1 MMRKRS
7 LSVAVLP
14 WITLAGCGGNEW
26 TLGEGTGGTG
36 TSLGGALPGGTG
48 GRPVQGT
55 GGIDAGAPTT
65 GGVAVVPMYGPPL
78 TGGTSSIDAGTP
90 ATGGSGGL
98 IAWYGPAP
106 TGGTSGIDAGT
117 PATGGAAIVVPMYG
131 PLTAGG
137 SG

>member
-1 MMRKRS
+1 MRKRS
-7 LSVAVLP
+7 LSVTVLP
-14 WITLAGCGGNEW
+14 WITLVGCGGNEW

-36 TSLGGALPGGTG
+36 VGLGGSLPENTG

-55 GGIDAGAPTT
+55 GGVDAGTPST
-65 GGVAVVPMYGPPL
+65 GGAAIVVPMYGPPP

-90 ATGGSGGL
+90 TTGGSGP

-106 TGGTSGIDAGT
+106 TGGTSSIDAGT
-117 PATGGAAIVVPMYG
+117 PSTGGAAIVVPMYG
-131 PLTAGG
+131 PMTAGS

>member
-1 MMRKRS
+1 MRKRS
-7 LSVAVLP
+7 LSVTVLP
-14 WITLAGCGGNEW
+14 WITLVGCGGNEW

-36 TSLGGALPGGTG
+36 VGLGGSLPENTG

-55 GGIDAGAPTT
+55 GGVDAGTPST
-65 GGVAVVPMYGPPL
+65 GGAAIVVPMYGPPP
-78 TGGTSSIDAGTP
+78 TGGTSGIDAGTP

-106 TGGTSGIDAGT
+106 TGGTSSIDAGT
-117 PATGGAAIVVPMYG
+117 PTTGGAAIVVPMYG
-131 PLTAGG
+131 PMTAGS